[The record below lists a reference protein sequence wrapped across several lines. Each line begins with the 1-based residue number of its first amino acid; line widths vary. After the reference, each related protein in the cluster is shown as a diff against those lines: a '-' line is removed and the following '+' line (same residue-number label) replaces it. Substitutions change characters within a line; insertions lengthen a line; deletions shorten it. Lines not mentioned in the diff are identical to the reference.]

1 MLLLIG
7 AVDIGYAQ
15 GSSENKPKKVMIL
28 GNVYGGGE
36 LSQVVAK
43 DAEAAKAQLI
53 QDADLADLFTK
64 EHVYTTYVHLGNNSE
79 VYGRVFGGGM
89 GKEGGDEEVAGL
101 VTGQTDV
108 ALDGATVWSEIYGGG
123 EMADVNGNTLVHF
136 KKGKAGHNAFGGG
149 LGKLTENKEN
159 DVILPDNRQ
168 TVLASADIKKIT
180 EWTIDKKTGESFVV
194 FDGEEKDGVATYT
207 HYEYEKA
214 RTINRDANGSPIKGP
229 DGKYYTETDQ
239 FQPDKPEQLFSINHN
254 IYGGGM
260 TASKVEGKTFVHI
273 NYGMVNEEMMNFEHE
288 GEKVWSKIYNS
299 IANAQFCVFGG
310 GYGYYTDILGDAN
323 VTMDVKGSGQYKYIN
338 EFTEW
343 FAGEG
348 KSKYGWDTNTG
359 EPEKIYAAADEATW
373 SHGAPGRSCM
383 DIVGGGYNGKVH
395 GTANVTVGGDV
406 VLRKVY
412 GGGYYAS
419 VGETNVNVKSGIFN
433 RVYGGG
439 LIGNVYGKATLTV
452 GQQGGDE
459 VHEAN
464 LHLLVKDAI
473 YGGNDVSGT
482 VGTSDATDHVAN
494 GVTYHVYS
502 PVDANDKGVRMNI
515 YGGLVLGDV
524 YGAGNGNHT
533 GYGNPDY
540 MEFNHS
546 QHPSENYT
554 TLAHAGVSGA
564 THVYKYRPRTARVE
578 MTLQGNAG
586 TDFNDDPQVD
596 KVRIWGRTFGGGN
609 SCNVGVWDGSQ
620 DDNSEVYAD
629 DASSWHPGDN
639 FTGGGTIRINVG
651 SHVQFGNR
659 NDSHTTP
666 NGLFMG
672 SNGEHMITQHLDPEK
687 ARYYHQYWDSKANK
701 YYPGFVV
708 YEDDANTPIKRTT
721 GLKAFKAFINNIL
734 TKSDNVHLNINDNA
748 EDVWMSNF
756 VGGGYRGSMQANSVN
771 GSFYYKLPKG
781 VTVGHSVVGGA
792 FNAHII
798 YRVYATKYGD
808 GTYTTDADG
817 NYMYET
823 VEPSQGVISKAE
835 AEEQG
840 LAEYDYIK
848 KLYAEGHEGE
858 EEYKT
863 GYLRYNFDGGMLAM
877 SSGMNAEDN
886 TSNTRIHQIHDP
898 SSPTTADFTCDEG
911 YFKYKAKALVRLELK
926 NRLHPAVHEA
936 DATAGTELNVHG
948 GIVYGGCFLT
958 GYVEGDSWVDYDCSL
973 SPLCTDERFFGK
985 TNKAIYDEVADL
997 NRNNALNVFGA
1008 GYGTDTHSMGDVY
1021 LCVQTSGGDT
1031 SSENGDWPFIY
1042 NVFGGGNMG
1051 TVAGSTNVYYD
1062 GGKQGTMLGSLYG
1075 GGFKGDIDGNTYVE
1089 LVQGFLVNVYGG
1101 SRQANI
1107 GGAAHVWAYDG
1118 STRESTGL
1126 KDKFSHLIICN
1137 MYGGND
1143 ISGTISGTMPA
1154 TWTKTAWPALEG
1166 KNFNS
1171 YIQVSGTN
1179 PGVTGF
1185 PLVGN
1190 VYGGGNGEQWSEELG
1205 VAPNV
1210 GTSLLE
1216 IDGGTTLEAFGGGN
1230 KATITDEAYIFINAS
1245 GEYYADVQFTEYQK
1259 GILDDKFFKTVRD
1272 GYTWNGTE
1280 LKMSAHHVDN
1290 LFGGNNVATMTIQP
1304 KWNLK
1309 QGRIGNVYSGGNMG
1323 DMTYYNALG
1332 GTTGHETEPKGL
1344 SIEVNSED
1352 IYIESLYGGCRMS
1365 DVKAML
1371 YTDDG
1376 DGNITATPQTFKEN
1390 EYGATVNIFKG
1401 QIGNVYGGNDISGY
1415 VYNGT
1420 NVNLSG
1426 SITGNVYGAGNGNY
1440 LYAYDKTSDHKY
1452 VGTKNI
1458 AEVWNNDVNQFVYWI
1473 PGKDGDTPLQQ
1484 LLALNKV
1491 RPHVSKAYL
1500 NIQGTNAAV
1509 GEKVYISGS
1518 VYCGGN
1524 ASTIRPMT
1532 DNDDD
1537 AHVKFNIG
1545 NNVIVNEVFM
1555 GSNGESLKYDANG
1568 TNNYIVN
1575 FEKVNEGLNLATD
1588 LEASD
1593 WAVLTNDNVSNAD
1606 KELVSMDP
1614 DLRSKLY
1621 PNLLSVYMRAVDMK
1635 AMPQGFDI
1643 GKDDEGN
1650 EKTFSNTWIGTF
1662 CMGGNAGSMMVDQP
1676 VDIVFPQSLN
1686 FFGRIIGGSKDASFQ
1701 YKGKWHRGGFRMP
1714 LAAGATLKDDNG
1726 DLQPTKTKLRMKIR
1740 GDWYS
1745 RRMVLGDEYKEYRET
1760 YKAQDYLAPD
1770 KTDDGVTWKVDGKAW
1785 HDGCNVYGGCYQSGD
1800 MVGDV
1805 QIYIESD
1812 MLAYSDPRYSTTID
1826 AYTNTELDESNKLNL
1841 PVANVYGAGYG
1852 PESRSF
1858 GDAYIYMKDIPNVDE
1873 HTHPSVNNIFG
1884 GGRNGML
1891 VGNSVIHVHDGLVY
1905 KDVVGGSFAAPMYG
1919 SAQVTVGYPKFY
1931 VCKQSGEY
1939 FIDRADKWNEG
1950 YMTKGK
1956 NGAESVIKKSIK
1968 YFEGTYVPCNVYDL
1982 ITGVKLHGSETITPL
1997 SSIHT
2002 VTRQG
2007 NDYFEF
2013 HDEGTDTSFFPTGGW
2028 NSVEIRVRGGVYGG
2042 GFSLSNSTAAIAGS
2056 YTTLASTTEYNHGV
2070 DSKGNSSVG
2079 YGGNSSIIVSDQG
2092 TAKDH
2097 IKIST
2102 ENPVVNGH
2110 YSGTGGIYGDGR
2122 LVFCE
2127 GFRAAELNGYGYAQ
2141 HTPSNPLMLNSLQR
2155 LDLLTVNDCCFK
2167 LYGDEDFATDEL
2179 NSQKY
2184 SLARIGEL
2192 RMNSSINAAGTYA
2205 IGNLTTANSRN
2216 YIGFYNNIHYLGSI
2230 ETNDDFHT
2238 AKFHDAGGAVDNGNT
2253 YRSKKQW
2260 YIDQYHGKDDES
2272 SISNFKQRNYATAR
2286 NMVGINSGFCLRV
2299 ENQYYNGEE
2308 RATYYGPIVGVAE
2321 VKLLNVQPGEGGG
2334 YVYADNIHADIYES
2348 GHTASDATFMNESG
2362 NFVFEGVIRPEESE
2376 KQFIVDDCLPK
2387 GFDEC
2392 GGTLPEQHYWYVI
2405 GDTYYYNTTLTAF
2418 SFNGAKTFDL
2428 INSDPNVI
2436 FAGIEKDW
2444 NVSLQS
2450 VKWQEATYPGGYAGD
2465 IRGGRDE
2472 QLTPLSGEDKY
2483 KFTLQVGDDA
2493 NEQPLWDAEM
2503 PRSTTTDEQISE
2515 SDRNVWSAYSNTNNT
2530 PRFNVHLLDNVNNC
2544 PLNEEEEYFNNHLSV
2559 PEKVQLVIKAKK
2571 PDETETKT
2579 YNVTL
2584 EIVYIQG
2591 PSFTGNVNI
2600 QNCALPGERIGFNS
2614 KDILVKTTEQ
2624 LPLTG
2629 YGWKLVPLAS
2639 ETYNNETHKTEY
2651 SWNESTAIDIP
2662 ASYYNTSAEGYLQG
2676 SIPALYSQ
2684 NHWNVYYVFHA
2695 GGETFTVAPAT
2706 LETKPLNE
2714 RMLVV
2719 HNYHKMADI
2728 VDSNYDV
2735 TLASGTNIYA
2745 KALKSGAMIYLAD
2758 ADDIDAFVK
2767 YVNNG
2772 NSTEG
2777 MHFYLQNDLTLPAA
2791 ITGTFAG
2798 TLHGNGYSITL
2809 PSAGGSLFGDKLI
2822 GNVYNL
2828 GVPNGTIASTGTITN
2843 SFTSADGE
2851 DNLRYGKK
2859 AYDLSHYYTTENDP
2873 GNYVHTLYANN
2884 DGMGGD
2890 WRYALTSGINSQY
2903 LRTAAPNY
2911 GNMQTSH
2918 NTAHAGDYELIPHDC
2933 LFFGQTL
2940 KPTAEKKYPEHID
2953 DEFSVNNWTEANRVY
2968 RTAGYYGSKKNEGF
2982 HYNKVAWAMQPTLT
2996 AIDFT
3001 AENPETAADGNF
3013 YGKTDDRISPTSFNS
3028 DHNGTV
3034 SPYSNATTGKVTQ
3047 NLLVYNDNSN
3057 AVFTYKEQYGN
3068 TEDNVQYHNIV
3079 KNGSGNYATNFFH
3092 LVDKQNFNAPIAF
3105 NVANSAWYERMP
3117 KNFRNVGTNG
3127 SDYANPTAWE
3137 GICLPFTAKKV
3148 MASEN
3153 GEITHFYGNNA
3164 IETIGEV
3171 DYDVSELH
3179 HEYWL
3184 NGMTAYDNTNHSA
3197 TFMRPAI
3204 DGSTLFVGSS
3214 QEIATAPGYVFKNT
3228 YFYNIHTLQTGLSQY
3243 IPDSN
3248 TRDDVKWYNE
3258 QHTYKDYVYLTAG
3271 VPYIISFP
3279 GNDFY
3284 EFSLEGS
3291 KYELATHTKTG
3302 AAQTITFDGGTTT
3315 INVSDTEMQP
3325 TASKHYGTYMHT
3337 TNVLGMNGT
3346 GSKFET
3352 NIDALPFRTFMKG
3365 TGEPQT
3371 RSILIMDPYLA
3382 DLMEEETE
3390 APEDELGEDYLK
3402 IWSEGRDIVI
3412 ETSEARNFNLYRHDG
3427 TYRGTLHCSAG
3438 LNRFSQEVEGIYL
3451 VGGEKLL
3458 VK

>member
-7 AVDIGYAQ
+7 AVNVGYAQ
-15 GSSENKPKKVMIL
+15 GVESKVKVKIY

-43 DAEAAKAQLI
+43 DDALDNQLVT
-53 QDADLADLFTK
+53 DSKLNSEEGGLFHK
-64 EHVYTTYVHLGNNSE
+64 DMEHSYTTKVKLSTGAE
-79 VYGRVFGGGM
+79 IFGKVFGGGQ
-89 GKEGGDEEVAGL
+89 GKEGGDDVVAGL

-108 ALDGATVWSEIYGGG
+108 VLDGANTWERIFGGG
-123 EMADVNGNTLVHF
+123 EMADISGNTLVHF
-136 KKGKAGHNAFGGG
+136 KKGKMAHDAFGGG
-149 LGKLTENKEN
+149 LGKVTQTMDSDGKT
-159 DVILPDNRQ
+159 ILPDNRQ

-180 EWTIDKKTGESFVV
+180 GKELTTGNTFVV
-194 FDGEEKDGVATYT
+194 FDGEDGNHTE
-207 HYEYEKA
+207 YEYKILKTYEVV
-214 RTINRDANGSPIKGP
+214 
-229 DGKYYTETDQ
+229 DGKISEFTQNQFDASRET
-239 FQPDKPEQLFSINHN
+239 QLFLTDHN

-260 TASKVEGKTFVHI
+260 TAANVAGNTFTHI
-273 NYGMVNEEMMNFEHE
+273 NYGMVSEGMLNETYLDGM
-288 GEKVWSKIYNS
+288 KQWDIVYNS

-310 GYGYYTDILGDAN
+310 GYGYHAQVNGDTN
-323 VTMDVKGSGQYKYIN
+323 VTMDIEGSHSFRYLSQ
-338 EFTEW
+338 F
-343 FAGEG
+343 
-348 KSKYGWDTNTG
+348 KSSFSSIWDGVN
-359 EPEKIYAAADEATW
+359 PDPNVIYDAAERATW

-383 DIVGGGYNGKVH
+383 DVVGGGYNGKVV
-395 GTANVTVGGDV
+395 GSTNVTIGGDV
-406 VLRKVY
+406 VVRKVY

-419 VGETNVNVKSGIFN
+419 VGETNVTLKSGLFN
-433 RVYGGG
+433 RIYGGG
-439 LIGNVYGKATLTV
+439 LIGNVYGKANLTY
-452 GQQGGDE
+452 GQQGTSDDIKAHNGQ
-459 VHEAN
+459 
-464 LHLLVKDAI
+464 LLVKSAI
-473 YGGNDVSGT
+473 YGGNDISGT
-482 VGTSDATDHVAN
+482 VGTEVVDTHSIAGTSL
-494 GVTYHVYS
+494 TYNIYS
-502 PVDANDKGVRMNI
+502 PKDDADHGVRMNI

-533 GYGNPDY
+533 GYTNP
-540 MEFNHS
+540 EHIQFSLS
-546 QHPSENYT
+546 QHPSENYRQMQKPGQENPAVT
-554 TLAHAGVSGA
+554 AP
-564 THVYKYRPRTARVE
+564 VYKYRPRTAHVV
-578 MTLQGNAG
+578 MNLQGNEG
-586 TDFNDDPQVD
+586 SDFNDGQNVD

-609 SCNVGVWDGSQ
+609 SCNVGIWDGKK
-620 DDNSEVYAD
+620 DDNAEVYSD
-629 DASSWHPGDN
+629 NDATSWHPGNN
-639 FTGGGTIRINVG
+639 FLGGGTIEINIG
-651 SHVQFGNR
+651 SHVQLGNR
-659 NDSHTTP
+659 NDSHDAP

-672 SNGEHMITQHLDPEK
+672 SNGQEMVTQSTKPDELE
-687 ARYYHQYWDSKANK
+687 YYHHYFNPRSHT
-701 YYPGFVV
+701 YLPGFLV
-708 YEDDANTPIKRTT
+708 YDADGNDIGRKA
-721 GLKAFKAFINNIL
+721 GLKSFSDFINNIL
-734 TKSDNVHLNINDNA
+734 TWSDDVKLNISDEA
-748 EDVWMSNF
+748 QDIWMSNF
-756 VGGGYRGSMQANSVN
+756 VGGGYRGSMKAMTKN

-781 VTVGHSVVGGA
+781 VTVGHAVVGGSY
-792 FNAHII
+792 NAHIVYRI
-798 YRVYATKYGD
+798 YETDEHGYKQDSQGNYIFQTEIPGGWVKD
-808 GTYTTDADG
+808 NGTNNGQYLKELYEDADQ
-817 NYMYET
+817 
-823 VEPSQGVISKAE
+823 PDQI
-835 AEEQG
+835 
-840 LAEYDYIK
+840 
-848 KLYAEGHEGE
+848 
-858 EEYKT
+858 T
-863 GYLRYNFDGGMLAM
+863 GILRYNFDGGMLAM
-877 SSGMNAEDN
+877 SSGLNAEDN
-886 TSNTRIHQIHDP
+886 TSNTRIHQIHNP
-898 SSPTTADFTCDEG
+898 SSLETADFTCDGG
-911 YFKYKAKALVRLELK
+911 YFGKKEKALVRLELK

-936 DATAGTELNVHG
+936 NPTAGTELNVHG
-948 GIVYGGCFLT
+948 GIVYGGCYMT

-1309 QGRIGNVYSGGNMG
+1309 QGRVGNVYSGGNMG
-1323 DMTYYNALG
+1323 DMTYYNPVADTDNG
-1332 GTTGHETEPKGL
+1332 EPKGL

-1365 DVKAML
+1365 DVKAM
-1371 YTDDG
+1371 DG
-1376 DGNITATPQTFKEN
+1376 ESSVTFEED
-1390 EYGATVNIFKG
+1390 EYGATVNVIKG
-1401 QIGNVYGGNDISGY
+1401 HIGNVYGGNDISGY

-1440 LYAYDKTSDHKY
+1440 LYAYDKTGEHVTS
-1452 VGTKNI
+1452 GI
-1458 AEVWNNDVNQFVYWI
+1458 AEVWNNDVNKFVYWI
-1473 PGKDGDTPLQQ
+1473 PGAEGDSQ
-1484 LLALNKV
+1484 LKQLVSLTNA
-1491 RPHVSKAYL
+1491 RPHVAKAYL
-1500 NIQGTNAAV
+1500 NIQGQDAAN
-1509 GEKVYISGS
+1509 KVYISGS
-1518 VYCGGN
+1518 IYCGGN
-1524 ASTIRPMT
+1524 ASTIRST
-1532 DNDDD
+1532 GQETGD

-1555 GSNGESLKYDANG
+1555 GSNGESMRYDANDKDN
-1568 TNNYIVN
+1568 TYLTN
-1575 FEKVNEGLNLATD
+1575 FEKVNGLDFSADMTDPEWNELLAMYS
-1588 LEASD
+1588 LP
-1593 WAVLTNDNVSNAD
+1593 AD
-1606 KELVSMDP
+1606 TKELI
-1614 DLRSKLY
+1614 KTIY
-1621 PNLLSVYMRAVDMK
+1621 PNLLSVYMSAVDMK
-1635 AMPQGFDI
+1635 AMPLGFTEFS
-1643 GKDDEGN
+1643 GH
-1650 EKTFSNTWIGTF
+1650 TFQNTWIGTF
-1662 CMGGNAGSMMVDQP
+1662 CMGGNAGSMMTDQP

-1714 LAAGATLKDDNG
+1714 LASGATLKDDSG
-1726 DLQPTKTKLRMKIR
+1726 VDQPTKTKLRMKIR

-1812 MLAYSDPRYSTTID
+1812 MLAYSDPRYGTTID
-1826 AYTNTELDESNKLNL
+1826 AYTNTELDESNRLNL

-1858 GDAYIYMKDIPNVDE
+1858 GDAYIYMKDIPNVAA
-1873 HTHPSVNNIFG
+1873 HHPSVNNIFG

-1919 SAQVTVGYPKFY
+1919 SAQITVGYPKFY

-1968 YFEGTYVPCNVYDL
+1968 YFEGTYVPCNVYDQ

-2002 VTRQG
+2002 DIRQD
-2007 NDYFEF
+2007 NEYFAF
-2013 HDEGTDTSFFPTGGW
+2013 HDEGKDDSFFPTGGW

-2092 TAKDH
+2092 TTKDH

-2167 LYGDEDFATDEL
+2167 LYGDEDFATDEI
-2179 NSQKY
+2179 NKRKY

-2192 RMNSSINAAGTYA
+2192 RMNSTIDATGTYA
-2205 IGNLTTANSRN
+2205 TDFTTKQSRN
-2216 YIGFYNNIHYLGSI
+2216 YIGFYNTIHYIGAI
-2230 ETNDDFHT
+2230 VTNDDFRT
-2238 AKFHDAGGAVDNGNT
+2238 DKFHDYAGKVGTVS
-2253 YRSKKQW
+2253 YREKKQE
-2260 YIDQYHGKDDES
+2260 YITNYYNSDKLEAAT
-2272 SISNFKQRNYATAR
+2272 NTFKQRNYATAR
-2286 NMVGINSGFCLRV
+2286 NMIGINSGFSLHV
-2299 ENQYYNGEE
+2299 ENQYYEGDEHKS
-2308 RATYYGPIVGVAE
+2308 YYGPIVGVAE

-2334 YVYADNIHADIYES
+2334 YVYADNVHADTYDKDHPE
-2348 GHTASDATFMNESG
+2348 TATFMNESG
-2362 NFVFEGVIRPEESE
+2362 NFVFEGVIRPGEDA
-2376 KQFIVDDCLPK
+2376 KQYIVDDCLPK

-2405 GDTYYYNTTLTAF
+2405 GDTYYYHATLTAF
-2418 SFNGAKTFDL
+2418 SFKTKKEFDL
-2428 INSDPNVI
+2428 STADPNVI
-2436 FAGIEKDW
+2436 FAGIENDW
-2444 NVSLQS
+2444 EVSLQS
-2450 VKWQEATYPGGYAGD
+2450 VKWQAATYPEGYTGD

-2472 QLTPLSGEDKY
+2472 YLTPLSGSDVKY
-2483 KFTLQVGDDA
+2483 KFTLQVGDNA
-2493 NEQPLWDAEM
+2493 NDQPLWTNEM
-2503 PRSTTTDEQISE
+2503 PRSTTDTEQITSPTWTTY
-2515 SDRNVWSAYSNTNNT
+2515 NNTNTT
-2530 PRFNVHLLDNVNNC
+2530 PRFNVHLIDNVDNC
-2544 PLNEEEEYFNNHLSV
+2544 PLNHEEEYYNNYLSV
-2559 PEKVQLVIKAKK
+2559 PENVQLIIQARKQDGTTAGG
-2571 PDETETKT
+2571 DLTYETKT

-2600 QNCALPGERIGFNS
+2600 MNCALPGERIGFNS
-2614 KDILVKTTEQ
+2614 NDIQIKTTDQ
-2624 LPLTG
+2624 LPVTG
-2629 YGWKLVPLAS
+2629 FDWKLVPLKDDLS
-2639 ETYNNETHKTEY
+2639 EDTY
-2651 SWNESTAIDIP
+2651 SWDESKGKIIP
-2662 ASYYNTSAEGYLQG
+2662 ASFTTTNAEGYSQG

-2684 NHWNVYYVFHA
+2684 NHWNVYYVFRA
-2695 GGETFTVAPAT
+2695 GGEDFVVAPT
-2706 LETKPLNE
+2706 TTDTEPLNK

-2728 VDSNYDV
+2728 VDTNYDV
-2735 TLASGTNIYA
+2735 TLSKTDGNIYA
-2745 KALKSGAMIYLAD
+2745 KALKPGAMIYLAD
-2758 ADDIDAFVK
+2758 DDDIAAFVS
-2767 YVNNG
+2767 YVNDG
-2772 NSTEG
+2772 NTGEG
-2777 MHFYLQNDLTLPAA
+2777 MHFFLQNDLTLPVA

-2798 TLHGNGYSITL
+2798 TLHGNGYSLSL
-2809 PSAGGSLFGDKLI
+2809 PSNAGSLFGNNLT
-2822 GNVYNL
+2822 GYVYNL

-2843 SFTSADGE
+2843 SFSTAD
-2851 DNLRYGKK
+2851 DADVLKYGKK
-2859 AYDLSHYYTTENDP
+2859 AYALSHYYSTENDP
-2873 GNYVHTLYANN
+2873 NNYVHTLFANN

-2890 WRYALTSGINSQY
+2890 WRYALTSGINSRY
-2903 LRTAAPNY
+2903 LRIAAPNY

-2918 NTAHAGDYELIPHDC
+2918 NAEHADEYKLIRHDC

-2940 KPTAEKKYPEHID
+2940 NPTAEKKYPEHID
-2953 DEFSVNNWTEANRVY
+2953 EEFSVNSWTEANRVY
-2968 RTAGYYGSKKNEGF
+2968 RTTGYYHSSTPDKF

-3001 AENPETAADGNF
+3001 ADNPETTAAGNF
-3013 YGKTDDRISPTSFNS
+3013 YGKTDDRPESLSSFNS

-3034 SPYSNATTGKVTQ
+3034 SPYSNETTNKVSQ
-3047 NLLVYNDNSN
+3047 NLLVYNNDNGG
-3057 AVFTYKEQYGN
+3057 AVFKFKDLSTT
-3068 TEDNVQYHNIV
+3068 TESDVQYHNIV
-3079 KNGSGNYATNFFH
+3079 KDGSGNFATDYFH
-3092 LVDKQNFNAPIAF
+3092 LVDKQCFNAPITF
-3105 NVANSAWYERMP
+3105 NVKNRAWYERMP
-3117 KNFRNVGTNG
+3117 KYFRNVSGTG
-3127 SDYANPTAWE
+3127 ESYANPTAWE
-3137 GICLPFTAKKV
+3137 GICLPFTATKV
-3148 MASEN
+3148 TASVN

-3164 IETIGEV
+3164 TETIGGV
-3171 DYDVSELH
+3171 VYDVSELH

-3184 NGMTAYDNTNHSA
+3184 NGMTAYDNTNHTA
-3197 TFMRPAI
+3197 TFMRPAKE
-3204 DGSTLFVGSS
+3204 GSGLFTESS
-3214 QEIATAPGYVFKNT
+3214 QKIASDPGYVFKNT
-3228 YFYNIHTLQTGLSQY
+3228 YFTGLSQY

-3248 TRDDVKWYNE
+3248 TRDDVQWYNE
-3258 QHTYKDYVYLTAG
+3258 SHTYKDYVYLTAG

-3284 EFSLEGS
+3284 EFSLEGTEYDRAS
-3291 KYELATHTKTG
+3291 HTKSG
-3302 AAQTITFDGGTTT
+3302 APQKITFDGGTTT
-3315 INVSDTEMQP
+3315 ILVSDEEMKP

-3352 NIDALPFRTFMKG
+3352 SNDALPFRTYMKG
-3365 TGEPQT
+3365 SVDPQT

-3390 APEDELGEDYLK
+3390 SPEDELGEDYLR